1 MRTHLDTGG
10 LKKLNYMRVL
20 MMSAPRLT
28 AQCSKGGAPDFSWH
42 LVRTVLPIHDFCH
55 ESWMVYYEFLVF
67 ADL

>member
-1 MRTHLDTGG
+1 MRICLDTGG

-28 AQCSKGGAPDFSWH
+28 AQRSKGCAPEFSQH

-55 ESWMVYYEFLVF
+55 ESWMVYYESLVF